1 MRRFGADYS
10 IGFKLTVTTSNLI
23 INFLK
28 NPARFF

>member
-10 IGFKLTVTTSNLI
+10 IGFKLTVTISHLI

-28 NPARFF
+28 NHARFF